1 MPSIHQVKTSSYAK
15 NSIPRS
21 AETLTHF
28 CGIDGKPQHLP
39 RYSTF
44 DHFDLRVDYNEAG
57 PFHRIPEKKGAG
69 LIGNLMPDSFHRVR
83 LMQVDF
89 RPASQIHDEAQ
100 VLIENIQ

>member
-28 CGIDGKPQHLP
+28 CGINGKLQHLP
-39 RYSTF
+39 RYGAF
-44 DHFDLRVDYNEAG
+44 DYFNLSVDYNKAG
-57 PFHRIPEKKGAG
+57 PFHRMTEKKGAG
-69 LIGNLMPDSFHRVR
+69 LIGNLMPDALHRVR

-100 VLIENIQ
+100 VLI